1 MAPTLASRSGHGRRK
16 LDTSF
21 GALLRG
27 IPRSAAEQ
35 LFAPRRPRTLY
46 VHWDTDRYGRRELHI
61 RLDR

>member
-1 MAPTLASRSGHGRRK
+1 MAPTLTSRSGRRRPG
-16 LDTSF
+16 LDTSL

-27 IPRSAAEQ
+27 IPRTAKEQ
-35 LFAPRRPRTLY
+35 LFAPRRPKSLY